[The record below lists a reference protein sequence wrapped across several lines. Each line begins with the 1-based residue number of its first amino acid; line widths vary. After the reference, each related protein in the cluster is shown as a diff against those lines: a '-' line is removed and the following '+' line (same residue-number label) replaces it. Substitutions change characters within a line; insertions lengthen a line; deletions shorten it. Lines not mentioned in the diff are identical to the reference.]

1 MNSKLSSYHFQPV
14 AVVRSCFKTK
24 FGIPRQPGL
33 ISEARGSIELLPP
46 YNQPNAVRGLED
58 FSHIWVLFVFHDA
71 LREGWKATVRPP
83 RLGGD
88 KRVGVFASRSP
99 FRPCPIGLSVL
110 TLRDVRIGS
119 HGKISLDVE
128 GLDLLDGTP
137 VLDIKPYLPYT
148 DAVSDARAGFA
159 PTAPASAALSVQFSD
174 QAAQQAAAIEK
185 RGLDGFRLLAEKV
198 IAADPRPAYQRE
210 AGRVYGIF
218 LHGYEVVWQ
227 AGADGAVVT
236 HITRDATPPPSKRR
250 QAQQIKNAT
259 NNDIAEEASAA
270 AADTADTDSDAAGT
284 TQDS

>member
-58 FSHIWVLFVFHDA
+58 FSHIWVLFVFHES

-110 TLRDVRIGS
+110 TLRDVLSEDGPLDPFETGRIMAQVLRALDYS
-119 HGKISLDVE
+119 HDHGIIHRDIKPANVMLAQNGQPKVMDFGIARAIADTAATMTNTSVVVGTAQYLSPEQAQGHEVDARSDLYSAGCLLYELLTGRPPFVGDSPVAIAYQHVGEPPQPPSVHASSIPASLDVVTMTFASR
-128 GLDLLDGTP
+128 D
-137 VLDIKPYLPYT
+137 K
-148 DAVSDARAGFA
+148 ARRISTFC
-159 PTAPASAALSVQFSD
+159 
-174 QAAQQAAAIEK
+174 
-185 RGLDGFRLLAEKV
+185 
-198 IAADPRPAYQRE
+198 
-210 AGRVYGIF
+210 
-218 LHGYEVVWQ
+218 
-227 AGADGAVVT
+227 
-236 HITRDATPPPSKRR
+236 
-250 QAQQIKNAT
+250 
-259 NNDIAEEASAA
+259 
-270 AADTADTDSDAAGT
+270 
-284 TQDS
+284 

>member
-1 MNSKLSSYHFQPV
+1 MNSELPSYHFQPV
-14 AVVRSCFKTK
+14 AIVRSCFKTK

-58 FSHIWVLFVFHDA
+58 FSHIWVLFVFHDS

-88 KRVGVFASRSP
+88 KRIGVFASRSP

-110 TLRDVRIGS
+110 KLCAVRLGG
-119 HGKISLDVE
+119 HGKIALEVE

-148 DAVSDARAGFA
+148 DAISDARAGFA
-159 PTAPASAALSVQFSD
+159 PSAPPGAALPVQFSD
-174 QAAQQAAAIEK
+174 LAAQQAASIEK
-185 RGLDGFRLLAEKV
+185 RGLDGFRRLAEKV

-210 AGRVYGIF
+210 PGRVYGIF
-218 LHGYEVVWQ
+218 LHGYEVVWE
-227 AGADGAVVT
+227 AGEDSAVVT
-236 HITRDATPPPSKRR
+236 HITRDATPPPSKRK
-250 QAQQIKNAT
+250 QAQQAKNAGRKKPGMDAGSSGSASKELAD
-259 NNDIAEEASAA
+259 NDTHG
-270 AADTADTDSDAAGT
+270 DN
-284 TQDS
+284 